1 MERQMKFEEEQ
12 ELINLKSLIEDREKE
27 NFKIYKVK
35 LTNKVLTS
43 RKYTNLLQETI
54 TYAE

>member
-35 LTNKVLTS
+35 LTNKILTS
-43 RKYTNLLQETI
+43 KKYSDLLQETI
-54 TYAE
+54 AYAE